1 MEGEHEKGVA
11 REIDSWNL
19 DLTQFIGET
28 KIGPVSTFFRSIRS
42 SDKESCEVFIRNI
55 SIDVTLHKTRSYSVD
70 RQEHRPLFRS
80 REASAE
86 EWPRR
91 SPRMA
96 TENDSVRV

>member
-1 MEGEHEKGVA
+1 MQEMVRLFLAHGAHPNDPVFKGVA

-55 SIDVTLHKTRSYSVD
+55 SIDVTLHK
-70 RQEHRPLFRS
+70 
-80 REASAE
+80 
-86 EWPRR
+86 
-91 SPRMA
+91 
-96 TENDSVRV
+96 N

>member
-1 MEGEHEKGVA
+1 MCLPYFSDEVLLRRFFLLLKITHVTKGVA

-70 RQEHRPLFRS
+70 RQEH
-80 REASAE
+80 
-86 EWPRR
+86 
-91 SPRMA
+91 
-96 TENDSVRV
+96 

>member
-1 MEGEHEKGVA
+1 MFNSLGTGRRVSRSKSGIVILMERSDQAGDTVLKGVA

-70 RQEHRPLFRS
+70 RQEH
-80 REASAE
+80 
-86 EWPRR
+86 
-91 SPRMA
+91 
-96 TENDSVRV
+96 